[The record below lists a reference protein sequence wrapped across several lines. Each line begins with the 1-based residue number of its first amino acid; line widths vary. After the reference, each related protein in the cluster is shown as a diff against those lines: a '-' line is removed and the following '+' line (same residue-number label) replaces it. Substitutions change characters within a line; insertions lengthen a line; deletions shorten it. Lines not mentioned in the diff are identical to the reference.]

1 MNATTDE
8 TIGQIVA
15 RLSVAEST
23 TENDERTM
31 TLVLRRCGWPRAFVA
46 CGIVYL
52 EGRGTMHAQPCD
64 IPTMARLL
72 LAAATQ

>member
-1 MNATTDE
+1 MSAVEE
-8 TIGQIVA
+8 TIGQLVE

-23 TENDERTM
+23 TEDDERTM
-31 TLVLRRCGWPRAFVA
+31 TLVLRRCGWARALVA

-52 EGRGTMHAQPCD
+52 EGKGTMDAPPCA

-72 LAAATQ
+72 LAAAAK

>member
-1 MNATTDE
+1 MNATDE
-8 TIGQIVA
+8 TVGDIVE

-23 TENDERTM
+23 TEEDARTM
-31 TLVLRRCGWPRAFVA
+31 ALVLRRCGWPRALVA

-52 EGRGTMHAQPCD
+52 EGKGTMAAPPCD

-72 LAAATQ
+72 LAAFNK